1 MTREEIMFYS
11 ILIILAIIIAIYM
24 GEKLDINTGLVA
36 LALAYLIGCFVLGMS
51 ISDLLAT
58 FPTKLFLVIF
68 TLALFFNFAVVNGT
82 LEKIAQLLLYRFQ
95 KQTKWLP
102 LILYFITALVSGMGA
117 GFFTSVAVMGA
128 IAMALCK
135 SSGMNKL
142 HASFA
147 VSLGSLSGANF
158 MYSAHGVLFNSL
170 LSGTAVADQANILTR
185 DIFVVSFIYPIFIML
200 ILMFFD
206 RKNSPIANLNI
217 EKPEVF
223 SKKQKINISLII
235 LLMIIVLGV
244 PMIAKFMPENELIQ
258 FINART
264 DVTLLAV
271 VFAIVAYLLK
281 LAEDKPKEVMARVPW
296 NTIWLVSGVGMLI
309 DVAVKAGTIDLLASM
324 INNMPSFIVPIAV
337 AIIAGVM
344 SIFSSTLGVVAPLMF
359 PMIAGIIEP
368 TGYSASLIAVA
379 IIIGAQSTALAP
391 FSTGGSLILGN
402 SGLSEEESKKFYN
415 DLLYKATPL
424 GLGFAIVATLILM
437 FIL

>member
-1 MTREEIMFYS
+1 MFLS
-11 ILIILAIIIAIYM
+11 ILIILAIIIAIYL
-24 GEKLDINTGLVA
+24 GEKFDINTGLVA
-36 LALAYLIGCFVLGMS
+36 LAFAYLIGCFVLGMS
-51 ISDLLAT
+51 INDLLAT
-58 FPTKLFLVIF
+58 FPIKLFLVIF

-82 LEKIAQLLLYRFQ
+82 LEKIANLLLYKFQ

-135 SSGMNKL
+135 TSGMNKL

-170 LSGTAVADQANILTR
+170 LSETAVSAQADLLTR

-200 ILMFFD
+200 ALMFFD
-206 RKNSPIANLNI
+206 RKNSQIGDLNI
-217 EKPEVF
+217 EKPEGFTKV
-223 SKKQKINISLII
+223 QKVNISLII
-235 LLMIIVLGV
+235 LLMVMVLGM
-244 PMIAKFMPENELIQ
+244 PILAKFMPENAAIQ
-258 FINART
+258 FINSRT
-264 DVTLLAV
+264 DITLLAM

-281 LAEDKPKEVMARVPW
+281 LAGNKQNEVMARIPW
-296 NTIWLVSGVGMLI
+296 GTLWLVSGVGMLI
-309 DVAVKAGTIDLLASM
+309 DVAVEAGTIDLLASL
-324 INNMPSFIVPIAV
+324 INNLPPIIIPLAV
-337 AIIAGVM
+337 VIIAGIM

-359 PMIAGIIEP
+359 PMIAGIIGP

-402 SGLSEEESKKFYN
+402 SGLSEEESKKFYKE
-415 DLLYKATPL
+415 LLYKATPI
-424 GLGFAIVATLILM
+424 GLAFAVIATVILM

>member
-1 MTREEIMFYS
+1 MFYS
-11 ILIILAIIIAIYM
+11 ILIILAIIIAIYL

-51 ISDLLAT
+51 VGDLLAT

-82 LEKIAQLLLYRFQ
+82 LEKIAHLLLYRFQ

-170 LSGTAVADQANILTR
+170 LSETAVADQANVLTR

-200 ILMFFD
+200 ILMFLD
-206 RKNSPIANLNI
+206 RKNSQIAELNI
-217 EKPEVF
+217 QKPEGF
-223 SKKQKINISLII
+223 SKKQKVNISLII
-235 LLMIIVLGV
+235 LLMVIVLGV
-244 PMIAKFMPENELIQ
+244 PMLANFMPENETIK
-258 FINART
+258 FINSRT
-264 DVTLLAV
+264 DITLLAV
-271 VFAIVAYLLK
+271 VFAIAAYLLK

-296 NTIWLVSGVGMLI
+296 NTLWLVSGVGMLI
-309 DVAVKAGTIDLLASM
+309 DVAVEAGTIDLLASL
-324 INNMPSFIVPIAV
+324 INNMPSIIVPIAV
-337 AIIAGVM
+337 TIIAGIM

-359 PMIAGIIEP
+359 PMIAGIVGP

-402 SGLSEEESKKFYN
+402 SGLSEEDSKKFYS
-415 DLLYKATPL
+415 DLLYKATPI

-437 FIL
+437 FIF

>member
-1 MTREEIMFYS
+1 MFYS
-11 ILIILAIIIAIYM
+11 ILIILAIIIAIYL

-36 LALAYLIGCFVLGMS
+36 LAFAYIIGCFVLGMS
-51 ISDLLAT
+51 INDLLAT

-82 LEKIAQLLLYRFQ
+82 LEKIAHLLLYKFQ
-95 KQTKWLP
+95 KHTQWLP
-102 LILYFITALVSGMGA
+102 LILYFVTALVSGMGA

-170 LSGTAVADQANILTR
+170 ISETALAEQANLLTR

-206 RKNSPIANLNI
+206 RKNGKIAELNI
-217 EKPEVF
+217 EKPERF
-223 SKKQKINISLII
+223 SKKQKVNISLIV
-235 LLMIIVLGV
+235 LLMVIVLGI
-244 PMIAKFMPENELIQ
+244 PMLATFMPENETIQ
-258 FINART
+258 FINSRT
-264 DVTLLAV
+264 DITLLAV
-271 VFAIVAYLLK
+271 VFAIVAYILK
-281 LAEDKPKEVMARVPW
+281 LAGNQSKEVLTRIPW
-296 NTIWLVSGVGMLI
+296 STLWLVSGVGMLI
-309 DVAVKAGTIDLLASM
+309 DVAVEAGTIDLLASM

-337 AIIAGVM
+337 TIIAGIM

-359 PMIAGIIEP
+359 PMIAGIIAP

-415 DLLYKATPL
+415 DLLYKATPF
-424 GLGFAIVATLILM
+424 GLGFAIVATVILM

>member
-1 MTREEIMFYS
+1 MFYS
-11 ILIILAIIIAIYM
+11 ILIILAIVLAIYL

-36 LALAYLIGCFVLGMS
+36 LAFAYLIGCFVLGMS
-51 ISDLLAT
+51 IDDLLAT

-82 LEKIAQLLLYRFQ
+82 LEKIAHLLLYKFR

-102 LILYFITALVSGMGA
+102 LILYFVTALVSGMGA

-135 SSGMNKL
+135 TSGVNKM

-147 VSLGSLSGANF
+147 VSLGALSGANF

-170 LSGTAVADQANILTR
+170 LSETAVADQANLLTT
-185 DIFVVSFIYPIFIML
+185 DIFIVSFIYPIFIML

-206 RKNSPIANLNI
+206 RKNNQITKLTI
-217 EKPEVF
+217 EKAEGF
-223 SKKQKINISLII
+223 TKIQKINILLIF
-235 LLMIIVLGV
+235 LLMVMVLGI
-244 PMIAKFMPENELIQ
+244 PMLANFMPENELMQ
-258 FINART
+258 FINSRT
-264 DVTLLAV
+264 DITLLAV
-271 VFAIVAYLLK
+271 VFAIAAYLLK
-281 LAEDKPKEVMARVPW
+281 LAGDRPKEIMTRIPW
-296 NTIWLVSGVGMLI
+296 GTLWLVSGVGMLI
-309 DVAVKAGTIDLLASM
+309 DVAVEAGTIDLLASM

-337 AIIAGVM
+337 TIIAGIM

-359 PMIAGIIEP
+359 PMIAGIAAP
-368 TGYSASLIAVA
+368 TGFSPSLIAVA

-402 SGLSEEESKKFYN
+402 SGLSEESSKKFYS
-415 DLLYKATPL
+415 DLLYKATPI
-424 GLGFAIVATLILM
+424 GLGFAIVATVVLT

>member
-1 MTREEIMFYS
+1 MFYS
-11 ILIILAIIIAIYM
+11 ILIILAIIIAIYL

-36 LALAYLIGCFVLGMS
+36 LAFAYLIGCFVLGMS
-51 ISDLLAT
+51 INDLLAT

-82 LEKIAQLLLYRFQ
+82 LEKIAHLLLFKFQ
-95 KQTKWLP
+95 KHTKWLP
-102 LILYFITALVSGMGA
+102 LILYFVTALVSGMGA

-170 LSGTAVADQANILTR
+170 LSETALADQANLLTK

-206 RKNSPIANLNI
+206 RKNSQIDELNI
-217 EKPEVF
+217 EKPERF

-235 LLMIIVLGV
+235 LLMVIVLGV
-244 PMIAKFMPENELIQ
+244 PMLATFMPENETIQ
-258 FINART
+258 FINSRT
-264 DVTLLAV
+264 DITLLAV
-271 VFAIVAYLLK
+271 VFAIVAYILK
-281 LAEDKPKEVMARVPW
+281 LAGNQSKEVMTRIPW
-296 NTIWLVSGVGMLI
+296 STLWLVSGVGMLI
-309 DVAVKAGTIDLLASM
+309 DVAVEAGTIDLLASM

-337 AIIAGVM
+337 TVIAGIM

-359 PMIAGIIEP
+359 PMIAGIIAP

-424 GLGFAIVATLILM
+424 GLGFAIVATVILM

>member
-1 MTREEIMFYS
+1 MFYS
-11 ILIILAIIIAIYM
+11 ILIILAIIIAIYL

-36 LALAYLIGCFVLGMS
+36 LAFAYLIGCFVLGMS
-51 ISDLLAT
+51 INDLLAT

-82 LEKIAQLLLYRFQ
+82 LEKIAHLLLYKFQ
-95 KQTKWLP
+95 KQTQWLP

-135 SSGMNKL
+135 TSGMSKL

-170 LSGTAVADQANILTR
+170 LSETAVANQADVLTR

-200 ILMFFD
+200 ILMFLD
-206 RKNSPIANLNI
+206 RKKNQITELNI
-217 EKPEVF
+217 EKPESF
-223 SKKQKINISLII
+223 TKKQKVNISLII
-235 LLMIIVLGV
+235 LLMVIVLGV
-244 PMIAKFMPENELIQ
+244 PMLANFMPNNETIQ
-258 FINART
+258 FINSRT
-264 DVTLLAV
+264 DITLLAV
-271 VFAIVAYLLK
+271 VFAIASYLLK
-281 LAEDKPKEVMARVPW
+281 LAEDKPKEVMARIPW
-296 NTIWLVSGVGMLI
+296 NTLWLVSGVGMLI
-309 DVAVKAGTIDLLASM
+309 DVAVEAGTIDLLASL
-324 INNMPSFIVPIAV
+324 INNMPSIIVPIAV
-337 AIIAGVM
+337 AIIAGIM

-402 SGLSEEESKKFYN
+402 SGLSEEESKKFYT

-437 FIL
+437 FIF

>member
-1 MTREEIMFYS
+1 MFYS
-11 ILIILAIIIAIYM
+11 ILIILAIIISIYL

-51 ISDLLAT
+51 INELLAT

-82 LEKIAQLLLYRFQ
+82 LEKIAHLLLFRFQ
-95 KQTKWLP
+95 KQKEWLP

-117 GFFTSVAVMGA
+117 GFFTSVAVMGS

-135 SSGMNKL
+135 TSGMNKL
-142 HASFA
+142 NASFA

-158 MYSAHGVLFNSL
+158 MYSAHGVLFHSL
-170 LSGTAVADQANILTR
+170 LSETAVADLANDLTK
-185 DIFVVSFIYPIFIML
+185 DIFVISFIYPIFIML

-206 RKNSPIANLNI
+206 RKNSKMAELNI
-217 EKPEVF
+217 EKPEGF
-223 SKKQKINISLII
+223 TKKQKLNIFLII

-244 PMIAKFMPENELIQ
+244 PMLSNFMKENEVIQ

-264 DVTLLAV
+264 DITLLAV
-271 VFAIVAYLLK
+271 VFAIIAYLLK
-281 LAEDKPKEVMARVPW
+281 LAGDNSKEVMARVPW
-296 NTIWLVSGVGMLI
+296 NTLWLVSGVGMLI
-309 DVAVKAGTIDLLASM
+309 DVAVEAGTIELLASM
-324 INNMPSFIVPIAV
+324 INHMPTLLVPIAV
-337 AIIAGVM
+337 AMIAGVM

-402 SGLSEEESKKFYN
+402 SGLNEEESKKFYN

-424 GLGFAIVATLILM
+424 GLGFAIIATLILM

>member
-1 MTREEIMFYS
+1 MFYS
-11 ILIILAIIIAIYM
+11 ILIILAIIIAIYL

-36 LALAYLIGCFVLGMS
+36 LAFAYLIGCFVLGMS
-51 ISDLLAT
+51 INDLLET

-82 LEKIAQLLLYRFQ
+82 LEKIAHLLLFKFQ
-95 KQTKWLP
+95 KHTKWLP
-102 LILYFITALVSGMGA
+102 LILYFVTALVSGMGA

-170 LSGTAVADQANILTR
+170 LSETALADQANLLTK

-206 RKNSPIANLNI
+206 RKNSQIDELNI
-217 EKPEVF
+217 EKPERF
-223 SKKQKINISLII
+223 SKKQKVNISLII
-235 LLMIIVLGV
+235 LLMVIVLGV
-244 PMIAKFMPENELIQ
+244 PMLATFMPENETIQ
-258 FINART
+258 FINSRT
-264 DVTLLAV
+264 DITLLAV
-271 VFAIVAYLLK
+271 VFAIVAYILK
-281 LAEDKPKEVMARVPW
+281 LAGNQSKEVMTRIPW
-296 NTIWLVSGVGMLI
+296 STLWLVSGVGMLI
-309 DVAVKAGTIDLLASM
+309 DVAVEAGTIDLLASM

-337 AIIAGVM
+337 TVIAGIM

-359 PMIAGIIEP
+359 PMIAGIIAP

-424 GLGFAIVATLILM
+424 GLGFAIVATVILM

>member
-1 MTREEIMFYS
+1 MSYS
-11 ILIILAIIIAIYM
+11 ILIILAIVIAIYL
-24 GEKLDINTGLVA
+24 GEKFDINTGLVA
-36 LALAYLIGCFVLGMS
+36 LAFAYLIGCFVLDMS
-51 ISDLLAT
+51 IGDLLAT

-82 LEKIAQLLLYRFQ
+82 LEKVAHLLLYRFQ

-135 SSGMNKL
+135 TSGMNRL
-142 HASFA
+142 LASFA

-170 LSGTAVADQANILTR
+170 LSDTAVAEQANALTR
-185 DIFVVSFIYPIFIML
+185 DIFVVSFIYPIFVML
-200 ILMFFD
+200 ILMFFE
-206 RKNSPIANLNI
+206 RKNSQMAELNI
-217 EKPEVF
+217 EKPAAF
-223 SKKQKINISLII
+223 TQKQKVNISLIV
-235 LLMIIVLGV
+235 LLMVIVLGA
-244 PMIAKFMPENELIQ
+244 PMLAKFMPNNETMQ
-258 FINART
+258 FINSRT
-264 DVTLLAV
+264 DITLLAV
-271 VFAIVAYLLK
+271 VFAIAAYLLK
-281 LAEDKPKEVMARVPW
+281 LAGDKPKEVMARVPW
-296 NTIWLVSGVGMLI
+296 NTLWLVSGVGMLI
-309 DVAVKAGTIDLLASM
+309 DVAVEAGTIDLLASL
-324 INNMPSFIVPIAV
+324 INNMPSFFVPIAV
-337 AIIAGVM
+337 TIIAGVM

-359 PMIAGIIEP
+359 PMIAGIIGP

-402 SGLSEEESKKFYN
+402 SSLGEDDSKKFYS

-424 GLGFAIVATLILM
+424 GLGFSVIATIILM
-437 FIL
+437 FLL

>member
-1 MTREEIMFYS
+1 MFYS
-11 ILIILAIIIAIYM
+11 ILIILAIIVAIYL

-36 LALAYLIGCFVLGMS
+36 LAFAYLIGCFVLGMS
-51 ISDLLAT
+51 VDDLLAT
-58 FPTKLFLVIF
+58 FPIKLFLVIF

-82 LEKIAQLLLYRFQ
+82 LEKIAHLLLYRFQ

-102 LILYFITALVSGMGA
+102 LILYFITALISGMGA

-135 SSGMNKL
+135 TSGINKL
-142 HASFA
+142 HVSFA
-147 VSLGSLSGANF
+147 VSFGALSGANF

-170 LSGTAVADQANILTR
+170 LSETALADQANALTT

-206 RKNSPIANLNI
+206 RKNSQVGELNI
-217 EKPEVF
+217 EKSEGF
-223 SKKQKINISLII
+223 TKIQKINISLII
-235 LLMIIVLGV
+235 FLMVIVLGV
-244 PMIAKFMPENELIQ
+244 PMLANFMPTNETIQ
-258 FINART
+258 FINSRT
-264 DVTLLAV
+264 DITLLAA

-281 LAEDKPKEVMARVPW
+281 LAGEKPKDVMTRIPW
-296 NTIWLVSGVGMLI
+296 NTLWLVSGVGMLI
-309 DVAVKAGTIDLLASM
+309 DVAVEAGTIDLLASL
-324 INNMPSFIVPIAV
+324 INNIPPFFVPITV
-337 AIIAGVM
+337 TIIAGIM

-359 PMIAGIIEP
+359 PMIAGIIES
-368 TGYSASLIAVA
+368 TDYSPSLIAVA

-402 SGLSEEESKKFYN
+402 SGLGEEDSKKFYS
-415 DLLYKATPL
+415 DLLYKATPI

-437 FIL
+437 LIL

>member
-1 MTREEIMFYS
+1 MFYS
-11 ILIILAIIIAIYM
+11 ILIILAIIIAIYL

-58 FPTKLFLVIF
+58 FPIKLFLVIF

-95 KQTKWLP
+95 KQTEWLP

-147 VSLGSLSGANF
+147 VTLGSLSGANF
-158 MYSAHGVLFNSL
+158 MYSMHGVLFNSL
-170 LSGTAVADQANILTR
+170 LSETAVADQANILTR

-200 ILMFFD
+200 ILMFFN
-206 RKNSPIANLNI
+206 RKNSPIAELNI

-223 SKKQKINISLII
+223 SKKQKVNISLII
-235 LLMIIVLGV
+235 LLMVIVLVV
-244 PMIAKFMPENELIQ
+244 PMLATFMPENEIIQ

-264 DVTLLAV
+264 DITLLAV
-271 VFAIVAYLLK
+271 VFAIAAYILK
-281 LAEDKPKEVMARVPW
+281 LAEGKQKEVMARVPW
-296 NTIWLVSGVGMLI
+296 HTIWLVSGVGMLI
-309 DVAVKAGTIDLLASM
+309 DVAVEAGTIDLLASM
-324 INNMPSFIVPIAV
+324 INNMPSIIVPIAV
-337 AIIAGVM
+337 TTIAGVM

-359 PMIAGIIEP
+359 PMIAGIASA
-368 TGYSASLIAVA
+368 TGYSPSLIAVA

-402 SGLSEEESKKFYN
+402 SGLSEEESKKFYK
-415 DLLYKATPL
+415 DLLYKATLL

-437 FIL
+437 FIF

>member
-1 MTREEIMFYS
+1 MFYS
-11 ILIILAIIIAIYM
+11 ILIILAIIIAIYL

-95 KQTKWLP
+95 NQTKWLP
-102 LILYFITALVSGMGA
+102 LILYFITTLVSGMGA

-147 VSLGSLSGANF
+147 VTLGSLSGANF
-158 MYSAHGVLFNSL
+158 MYSVHGVLFNSL
-170 LSGTAVADQANILTR
+170 LSETAVADQANILTR

-200 ILMFFD
+200 ILMFFN
-206 RKNSPIANLNI
+206 RKNSPIAELNI

-223 SKKQKINISLII
+223 SKKQKVNISLII
-235 LLMIIVLGV
+235 LLMVIVLVV
-244 PMIAKFMPENELIQ
+244 PMLATFMPENESIQ
-258 FINART
+258 FINSRT
-264 DVTLLAV
+264 DITLLAV
-271 VFAIVAYLLK
+271 VFAIVAYILK
-281 LAEDKPKEVMARVPW
+281 LAEGKSREVMARVPW
-296 NTIWLVSGVGMLI
+296 HTIWLVSGVGMLI
-309 DVAVKAGTIDLLASM
+309 DVAVEAGTIDLLASM
-324 INNMPSFIVPIAV
+324 INNMPSIIVPIAV

-359 PMIAGIIEP
+359 PMISGIASA
-368 TGYSASLIAVA
+368 TGYSPSLIAVA

-402 SGLSEEESKKFYN
+402 SGLSEEESKKFYK
-415 DLLYKATPL
+415 DLLYKATLL

-437 FIL
+437 VIF

>member
-1 MTREEIMFYS
+1 MMFYS
-11 ILIILAIIIAIYM
+11 ILIILAIIIAIYL

-36 LALAYLIGCFVLGMS
+36 LAFAYLIGCFVLGMP
-51 ISDLLAT
+51 INDLLAT
-58 FPTKLFLVIF
+58 FPIKLFLVIF

-95 KQTKWLP
+95 KHTKWLP

-147 VSLGSLSGANF
+147 VALGSLSGANF

-170 LSGTAVADQANILTR
+170 LSDTAVAEQATILTR

-200 ILMFFD
+200 VLMFFD
-206 RKNSPIANLNI
+206 RKNSPIAELNI

-223 SKKQKINISLII
+223 SKKQKVNISLII
-235 LLMIIVLGV
+235 LLMVIVLGV
-244 PMIAKFMPENELIQ
+244 PMLANFMNDNEIIQ
-258 FINART
+258 FIHSRT
-264 DVTLLAV
+264 DITLLAI
-271 VFAIVAYLLK
+271 VFAIAAYILK
-281 LAEDKPKEVMARVPW
+281 LADDQAKEVMARVPW
-296 NTIWLVSGVGMLI
+296 STLWLVSGVGMLI
-309 DVAVKAGTIDLLASM
+309 DVAVEAGTIDLLASM

-337 AIIAGVM
+337 VIIAGVM

-359 PMIAGIIEP
+359 PMIAGIIGP

-415 DLLYKATPL
+415 DLLYKATPV
-424 GLGFAIVATLILM
+424 GLGFAIVATLILT

>member
-1 MTREEIMFYS
+1 MSYS
-11 ILIILAIIIAIYM
+11 ILIILAIVIAIYL
-24 GEKLDINTGLVA
+24 GEKFDINTGLVA
-36 LALAYLIGCFVLGMS
+36 LAFAYLIGCFVLDMS
-51 ISDLLAT
+51 IGDLLAT

-82 LEKIAQLLLYRFQ
+82 LEKVAHLLLYRFQ

-135 SSGMNKL
+135 TSGMNRL
-142 HASFA
+142 LASFA

-170 LSGTAVADQANILTR
+170 LSDTAVAEQANVLTR
-185 DIFVVSFIYPIFIML
+185 DIFVVSFIYPIFVML
-200 ILMFFD
+200 ILMFFE
-206 RKNSPIANLNI
+206 RKNSQMAELNI
-217 EKPEVF
+217 EKPAAF
-223 SKKQKINISLII
+223 TQKQKVNISLIV
-235 LLMIIVLGV
+235 LLMVIVLGA
-244 PMIAKFMPENELIQ
+244 PMLAKFMPNNETMQ
-258 FINART
+258 FINSRT
-264 DVTLLAV
+264 DITLLAV
-271 VFAIVAYLLK
+271 VFAIAAYLLK

-296 NTIWLVSGVGMLI
+296 NTLWLVSGVGMLI
-309 DVAVKAGTIDLLASM
+309 DVAVEAGTIDLLASL
-324 INNMPSFIVPIAV
+324 INNMPSFFVPIAV
-337 AIIAGVM
+337 TIIAGVM

-359 PMIAGIIEP
+359 PMIAGIIGP

-402 SGLSEEESKKFYN
+402 SSLGEDDSKKFYS

-424 GLGFAIVATLILM
+424 GLGFSVIATIILM
-437 FIL
+437 FLL

>member
-1 MTREEIMFYS
+1 MFYS
-11 ILIILAIIIAIYM
+11 ILIILAIIIAIYL

-36 LALAYLIGCFVLGMS
+36 LAFAYIIGCFVLGMS
-51 ISDLLAT
+51 VSDVIAT

-82 LEKIAQLLLYRFQ
+82 LEKIAHLLLYKFQ

-170 LSGTAVADQANILTR
+170 LSDTDVAAQADILTR

-206 RKNSPIANLNI
+206 RKKSQMTDLNI
-217 EKPEVF
+217 EKPEGFTKV
-223 SKKQKINISLII
+223 QKVNITLIN
-235 LLMIIVLGV
+235 LLMVMVLGV
-244 PMIAKFMPENELIQ
+244 PMLAKFMPGNETIQ
-258 FINART
+258 LINART
-264 DVTLLAV
+264 DITLLAM
-271 VFAIVAYLLK
+271 VFAILAYLLK
-281 LAEDKPKEVMARVPW
+281 LAEDKPKEVMARIPW
-296 NTIWLVSGVGMLI
+296 STLWLVSGVGMLI
-309 DVAVKAGTIDLLASM
+309 DVAVEAGTIDLLASL
-324 INNMPSFIVPIAV
+324 INNLPPFIVPIAV

-359 PMIAGIIEP
+359 PMIAGIIAP

-402 SGLSEEESKKFYN
+402 SGLSDEESKKFYK
-415 DLLYKATPL
+415 DLLYKATPI
-424 GLGFAIVATLILM
+424 GLGFAVLATVILM
-437 FIL
+437 FIF

>member
-1 MTREEIMFYS
+1 MFYS

-24 GEKLDINTGLVA
+24 GEKLNINTGLVA
-36 LALAYLIGCFVLGMS
+36 LAFAYVIGCFVLGMS
-51 ISDLLAT
+51 INDLLAT

-68 TLALFFNFAVVNGT
+68 TLALFFNFAVINGT
-82 LEKIAQLLLYRFQ
+82 LEKIAQLLLYKFQ

-102 LILYFITALVSGMGA
+102 LILYFVTALVSGMGA

-170 LSGTAVADQANILTR
+170 LSQTAVADQADLLTR
-185 DIFVVSFIYPIFIML
+185 DIFIVSFIYPIFIML
-200 ILMFFD
+200 ILMFLD
-206 RKNSPIANLNI
+206 RKNSPIAELNI
-217 EKPEVF
+217 EKPDAF

-235 LLMIIVLGV
+235 LLMLIVLGV
-244 PMIAKFMPENELIQ
+244 PMLANFMPENEMIQ

-264 DVTLLAV
+264 DITFLAV
-271 VFAIVAYLLK
+271 VLAIVAYIFN
-281 LAEDKPKEVMARVPW
+281 LAEGKPHEVMARVPW
-296 NTIWLVSGVGMLI
+296 NTLWLVSGVGMLI
-309 DVAVKAGTIDLLASM
+309 DVAVEAGTIDLLASM
-324 INNMPSFIVPIAV
+324 INNMPLILVPVAV

-359 PMIAGIIEP
+359 PMIPGIIGA
-368 TGYSASLIAVA
+368 TGYSPSLIAVA

-402 SGLSEEESKKFYN
+402 SNSSLSDEESKKFYN

-424 GLGFAIVATLILM
+424 GLGFAIVATFILM

>member
-1 MTREEIMFYS
+1 MFYS
-11 ILIILAIIIAIYM
+11 ILIILAIIIAIYL

-36 LALAYLIGCFVLGMS
+36 LAFAYIIGCFVLGMS
-51 ISDLLAT
+51 INDLLAT

-68 TLALFFNFAVVNGT
+68 TLTLFFNFAVVNGT
-82 LEKIAQLLLYRFQ
+82 LEKIAHLLLYRFQ
-95 KQTKWLP
+95 KHTKWLP
-102 LILYFITALVSGMGA
+102 LILYFVTALVSGMGA

-170 LSGTAVADQANILTR
+170 LSETAVAAQANVLTR

-206 RKNSPIANLNI
+206 RKNNKIAELNI
-217 EKPEVF
+217 DKPERF
-223 SKKQKINISLII
+223 SKKQKVNISLIV
-235 LLMIIVLGV
+235 LLMVIVLGI
-244 PMIAKFMPENELIQ
+244 PMLATFMPENETIQ
-258 FINART
+258 FINSRT
-264 DVTLLAV
+264 DITLLAV
-271 VFAIVAYLLK
+271 VFAIAAYLLK
-281 LAEDKPKEVMARVPW
+281 LAEDKPKEVMAKIPW
-296 NTIWLVSGVGMLI
+296 NTLWLVSGVGMLI
-309 DVAVKAGTIDLLASM
+309 DVAVEAGTIDLLASM

-337 AIIAGVM
+337 TIIAGIM

-402 SGLSEEESKKFYN
+402 SGLSEEDSKKFYN

-437 FIL
+437 FIY

>member
-1 MTREEIMFYS
+1 MLYS
-11 ILIILAIIIAIYM
+11 ILIILAIIIAIYL

-36 LALAYLIGCFVLGMS
+36 LAFAYLIGCFVLGMS
-51 ISDLLAT
+51 VSDLLGT

-82 LEKIAQLLLYRFQ
+82 LEKIAHLLLYRFQ
-95 KQTKWLP
+95 KHTKWLP
-102 LILYFITALVSGMGA
+102 LIFYFITALVSGMGA

-147 VSLGSLSGANF
+147 VSFGSLSGANF

-170 LSGTAVADQANILTR
+170 FSKTAVADQASVLTR

-200 ILMFFD
+200 ILMFLD
-206 RKNSPIANLNI
+206 RKNSQIAELNI
-217 EKPEVF
+217 EKPEGF
-223 SKKQKINISLII
+223 SKKQKVNISLII

-244 PMIAKFMPENELIQ
+244 PMLATFMPENETIQ
-258 FINART
+258 FINSRT
-264 DVTLLAV
+264 DITLLAV
-271 VFAIVAYLLK
+271 VFAITAYLLK
-281 LAEDKPKEVMARVPW
+281 LAEDKPKEVLARVPW
-296 NTIWLVSGVGMLI
+296 NTLWLVSGVGMLI
-309 DVAVKAGTIDLLASM
+309 DVAVEAGTIDLLASL
-324 INNMPSFIVPIAV
+324 INNMPSIIVPIAV
-337 AIIAGVM
+337 TIIAGIM

-359 PMIAGIIEP
+359 PMIAGIVGP

-402 SGLSEEESKKFYN
+402 SGLSEEDSKKFYN

-424 GLGFAIVATLILM
+424 GLGFAIAATLILM
-437 FIL
+437 FIF

>member
-1 MTREEIMFYS
+1 MFYS
-11 ILIILAIIIAIYM
+11 ILIILAIIVSIYL

-36 LALAYLIGCFVLGMS
+36 LAFAYIIGCFVLGMS

-82 LEKIAQLLLYRFQ
+82 LEKIAHLLLYRFQ
-95 KQTKWLP
+95 KHTKWLP
-102 LILYFITALVSGMGA
+102 LILYFITALISGMGA

-135 SSGMNKL
+135 TSGINKL

-170 LSGTAVADQANILTR
+170 FSETALAEMANVLTR

-206 RKNSPIANLNI
+206 RKNSQIAELNI
-217 EKPEVF
+217 EKPEGF
-223 SKKQKINISLII
+223 TTKQKVNISLII
-235 LLMIIVLGV
+235 LLMVIVLGV
-244 PMIAKFMPENELIQ
+244 PMLATFMKENELIQ

-264 DVTLLAV
+264 DITLLAV
-271 VFAIVAYLLK
+271 VFAILAYILK
-281 LAEDKPKEVMARVPW
+281 LAGDKPKEVMAKVPW
-296 NTIWLVSGVGMLI
+296 NTLWLVSGVGMLI
-309 DVAVKAGTIDLLASM
+309 DVAVEAGTIDLLASL

-337 AIIAGVM
+337 AIIAGIM

-359 PMIAGIIEP
+359 PMIAGIVAP

-402 SGLSEEESKKFYN
+402 SGLSEGDSKKFYN

-424 GLGFAIVATLILM
+424 GLVFAIVATLILM

>member
-1 MTREEIMFYS
+1 MFYS
-11 ILIILAIIIAIYM
+11 ILIILAIIIAIYL

-36 LALAYLIGCFVLGMS
+36 LAFAYIIGCFVLGMS
-51 ISDLLAT
+51 INDLLAT

-82 LEKIAQLLLYRFQ
+82 LEKIAHLLLYRFQ
-95 KQTKWLP
+95 KHTKWLP
-102 LILYFITALVSGMGA
+102 LILYFVTALVSGMGA

-170 LSGTAVADQANILTR
+170 LSETAVAAQANVLTR

-206 RKNSPIANLNI
+206 RKNNKIAELNI
-217 EKPEVF
+217 DKPERF
-223 SKKQKINISLII
+223 SKKQKVNISLIV
-235 LLMIIVLGV
+235 LLMVIVLGV
-244 PMIAKFMPENELIQ
+244 PMLATFMPENETIQ
-258 FINART
+258 FINSRT
-264 DVTLLAV
+264 DITLLAV
-271 VFAIVAYLLK
+271 VFAIAAYLLK
-281 LAEDKPKEVMARVPW
+281 LAEDKPKEVMAKIPW
-296 NTIWLVSGVGMLI
+296 NTLWLVSGVGMLI
-309 DVAVKAGTIDLLASM
+309 DVAVEAGTIDLLASM

-337 AIIAGVM
+337 TIIAGIM

-402 SGLSEEESKKFYN
+402 SGLSEEDSKKFYN

-437 FIL
+437 FIY

>member
-1 MTREEIMFYS
+1 MFYS
-11 ILIILAIIIAIYM
+11 ILIILAIIIAIYL

-36 LALAYLIGCFVLGMS
+36 LAFAYLIGCFVLGMS
-51 ISDLLAT
+51 INDLLAT

-82 LEKIAQLLLYRFQ
+82 LEKIAHVLLFKFQ
-95 KQTKWLP
+95 KHTKWLP
-102 LILYFITALVSGMGA
+102 LILYFVTALVSGMGA

-170 LSGTAVADQANILTR
+170 LSETALADQANLLTK

-206 RKNSPIANLNI
+206 RKNRQIDELNI
-217 EKPEVF
+217 EKPERF

-235 LLMIIVLGV
+235 LLMVIVLGV
-244 PMIAKFMPENELIQ
+244 PMLATFMPENETIQ
-258 FINART
+258 FINSRT
-264 DVTLLAV
+264 DITLLAV
-271 VFAIVAYLLK
+271 VFAIVAYILK
-281 LAEDKPKEVMARVPW
+281 LAGNQSKEVMTRIPW
-296 NTIWLVSGVGMLI
+296 STLWLVSGVGMLI
-309 DVAVKAGTIDLLASM
+309 DVAVEAGTIDLLASM

-337 AIIAGVM
+337 TVIAGIM

-359 PMIAGIIEP
+359 PMIAGIIAP

-424 GLGFAIVATLILM
+424 GLGFAIVATVILM

>member
-1 MTREEIMFYS
+1 MFYS
-11 ILIILAIIIAIYM
+11 ILIILAIIIAIYL
-24 GEKLDINTGLVA
+24 GERFDINTGLVA
-36 LALAYLIGCFVLGMS
+36 LAFAYLIGCFALRMS
-51 ISDLLAT
+51 IDDLLAT

-82 LEKIAQLLLYRFQ
+82 LEKIAHLLLYKFQ
-95 KQTKWLP
+95 KHTKWLP
-102 LILYFITALVSGMGA
+102 LIFYFITALVSGMGA
-117 GFFTSVAVMGA
+117 GFFTSVAIMGA

-170 LSGTAVADQANILTR
+170 ISKTAIGNQANILTE

-200 ILMFFD
+200 ILMFLD
-206 RKNSPIANLNI
+206 RKNSQIAELNI
-217 EKPEVF
+217 KKPEGF
-223 SKKQKINISLII
+223 SKKQKLNISLII
-235 LLMIIVLGV
+235 LLMVFVLGV
-244 PMIAKFMPENELIQ
+244 PMLANFMPENKTIQ

-264 DVTLLAV
+264 DITLLAV
-271 VFAIVAYLLK
+271 VFTIAAYLLK
-281 LAEDKPKEVMARVPW
+281 LAEGKSKEVMIRIPW
-296 NTIWLVSGVGMLI
+296 NTLWLVSGIGMLI
-309 DVAVKAGTIDLLASM
+309 DVAVEAGTIDLLASL
-324 INNMPSFIVPIAV
+324 INDMPPIVIPIAV
-337 AIIAGVM
+337 TIIAGVM

-359 PMIAGIIEP
+359 PMIAGIVGH
-368 TGYSASLIAVA
+368 TGYSASLIAVT

-424 GLGFAIVATLILM
+424 GIGFAIGATLILT
-437 FIL
+437 FIF

>member
-1 MTREEIMFYS
+1 MFYS
-11 ILIILAIIIAIYM
+11 ILIILAIIIAIYL

-36 LALAYLIGCFVLGMS
+36 LAFAYLIGCFVLGMS
-51 ISDLLAT
+51 INDLLAT

-82 LEKIAQLLLYRFQ
+82 LEKIAHLLLFKFQ
-95 KQTKWLP
+95 KHTKWLP
-102 LILYFITALVSGMGA
+102 LILYFVTALVSGMGA

-170 LSGTAVADQANILTR
+170 LSETALADQANLLTK

-206 RKNSPIANLNI
+206 RKNRQIDELNI
-217 EKPEVF
+217 EKPERF

-235 LLMIIVLGV
+235 LLMVIVLGV
-244 PMIAKFMPENELIQ
+244 PMLATFMPENETIQ
-258 FINART
+258 FINSRT
-264 DVTLLAV
+264 DITLLAV
-271 VFAIVAYLLK
+271 VFAIVAYILK
-281 LAEDKPKEVMARVPW
+281 LAGNQSKEVMTRIPW
-296 NTIWLVSGVGMLI
+296 STLWLVSGVGMLI
-309 DVAVKAGTIDLLASM
+309 DVAVEAGTIDLLASM

-337 AIIAGVM
+337 TVIAGIM

-359 PMIAGIIEP
+359 PMIAGIIAP

-424 GLGFAIVATLILM
+424 GLGFAIVATVILM